1 MKNLARA
8 LQAKAVR
15 HARRKHRV
23 NTAVKATASLPRL
36 IVSKSNMFI
45 YAQIID
51 LSGKVVAAAD
61 DRGIKKGTKTEKA
74 MEVGKTIAKKAKDA
88 GISQVVF
95 DRNGLRFHGRVK
107 NISVGANEAG
117 LKN

>member
-8 LQAKAVR
+8 LQAKTAR

-23 NTAVKATASLPRL
+23 NTAIKATASLPRL
-36 IVSKSNMFI
+36 IVHKSNLYI
-45 YAQIID
+45 YAQVVD
-51 LSGKVVAAAD
+51 LSGKVIAAAD
-61 DRGIKKGTKTEKA
+61 DKAVKTGTKTERA
-74 MEVGKTIAKKAKDA
+74 LEVGKTVAKKAIEK
-88 GISQVVF
+88 GVSQVVF

-107 NISVGANEAG
+107 SVSAGANEAG

>member
-15 HARRKHRV
+15 QTRRKHRV
-23 NTAVKATASLPRL
+23 NTSIKSTASLPRL
-36 IVSKSNMFI
+36 IISKSNLYI
-45 YAQIID
+45 YAQIVD

-61 DRGIKKGTKTEKA
+61 DRDLKKGTKTERA
-74 MEVGKTIAKKAKDA
+74 MEVGKAIAKKSIEK
-88 GISQVVF
+88 GVTNVVF
-95 DRNGLRFHGRVK
+95 DRNGYRFHGRVK
-107 NISVGANEAG
+107 GVSVGANEAG